1 MHSYNNWY
9 YGYQSAFPS
18 IEINNLDY
26 YDIKTREALPAGFE
40 VKLCR
45 TSVSSERALHLEET
59 LKTSPKYAY
68 VDKDGDGIVDNT
80 STPYDKDAVS
90 NNEAGIP
97 GSGNKNLNPI
107 KPPEV
112 IKITGNDGVDRDGDG
127 TPDGGYIFTVPNT
140 AGYNVSDGGYY
151 DNVEN
156 FGGFFGD
163 TKFWYGDGENDYYLG
178 TDYVGQTTEIF
189 KFITQ

>member
-1 MHSYNNWY
+1 
-9 YGYQSAFPS
+9 
-18 IEINNLDY
+18 
-26 YDIKTREALPAGFE
+26 
-40 VKLCR
+40 
-45 TSVSSERALHLEET
+45 LHLPET
-59 LKTSPKYAY
+59 TGVVSPAYPY
-68 VDKDGDGIVDNT
+68 VDDLVEKGRDPIDSNGDGVIDTKDKGDGYVDYTNMV
-80 STPYDKDAVS
+80 YDKALVGDNESGVTVS
-90 NNEAGIP
+90 T
-97 GSGNKNLNPI
+97 KVNLNPI

-178 TDYVGQTTEIF
+178 TDYVGQDTNTF
-189 KFITQ
+189 TFITQ